1 FHDLLY
7 LTTNY
12 LSLPPG
18 EDRGDS
24 SSGKGEDRGDSSSGK
39 GEELSVI
46 NSPCQ
51 SGVSTIYSTCNI
63 PVFHLMILRISKIP
77 RFPRH

>member
-1 FHDLLY
+1 MKQRILGNEGFHNLPY

-12 LSLPPG
+12 LTLPPG

-24 SSGKGEDRGDSSSGK
+24 SSGKGEK
-39 GEELSVI
+39 LSVI
-46 NSPCQ
+46 NPPCQ

-63 PVFHLMILRISKIP
+63 PISP
-77 RFPRH
+77 YDSSHQQNSPLSTS

>member
-1 FHDLLY
+1 GNGGFHNLLY

-12 LSLPPG
+12 LP
-18 EDRGDS
+18 S
-24 SSGKGEDRGDSSSGK
+24 SPGEDRGDSSSGK